1 MHDVPRES
9 LGKHL
14 GLAEDEDEE
23 MDELDERLARKPPT
37 TLFVYFHNDSLQN
50 MHDMSTTCKNPTRH
64 QMNQKCR
71 TWNLMLHRTLH
82 DTDTVEAPSARK
94 EPE

>member
-9 LGKHL
+9 LGEHL
-14 GLAEDEDEE
+14 GVADDEDEE
-23 MDELDERLARKPPT
+23 MDELDERLARKPPII
-37 TLFVYFHNDSLQN
+37 LFVHFDNDSLQN
-50 MHDMSTTCKNPTRH
+50 MHDMSTTCKKPIRH

-71 TWNLMLHRTLH
+71 TWNLMLHRILH
-82 DTDTVEAPSARK
+82 DTEIVGAPSARK